1 MKGSI
6 EMAKLEELFKDAEF
20 VEKLENCKT
29 ESDME
34 ALRDEYA
41 DSIEIDTELAEDDLD
56 EVAGGGKVCEF
67 LGNCKYV
74 CTECGKTF
82 ATEFMGSAHWFTMS
96 FKGGGLRH
104 TIKEI

>member
-1 MKGSI
+1 
-6 EMAKLEELFKDAEF
+6 MAKLEELFENEDFAA
-20 VEKLENCKT
+20 KLDKCET

-34 ALRDEYA
+34 ALRAEYA
-41 DSIEIDTELAEDDLD
+41 DSIEIENELDEEALT

-74 CTECGKTF
+74 CTECRKTF
-82 ATEFMGSAHWFTMS
+82 ATKNMANFHWFSMS

-104 TIKEI
+104 TIRKI